1 MAETENICD
10 LRIKQGMDDRENL
23 EFKMNTENN
32 LMVVTLGKTT
42 LASARYS

>member
-32 LMVVTLGKTT
+32 LMVVTGHLGEDNTS
-42 LASARYS
+42 LS